1 MAEHAEFREEFPDE
15 HPHSYD
21 HTEPKGSLLLFLI
34 GLTAVLL
41 ILVGIGIQYYYQ
53 TLREHEVQQRV
64 LIPENNQL
72 RDLRN
77 KEEYELSTYGYT
89 DQAAGKVRIPVERAM
104 QMVAQEAK
112 ENRVKWPTAP
122 YPVKTAAELAAS
134 PAVSQPG
141 AAAANDANKQGT
153 GSSPAVQG
161 DQNAGPQQHK

>member
-1 MAEHAEFREEFPDE
+1 MADHGEFRDEFPDE

-34 GLTAVLL
+34 VLTAVLL
-41 ILVGIGIQYYYQ
+41 ALMGIGIQYYYQ

-64 LIPENNQL
+64 LIPENIQL
-72 RDLRN
+72 QDLRN
-77 KEEYELSTYGYT
+77 KEAYELSTYGYT
-89 DQAAGKVRIPVERAM
+89 DKATGKVRIPSERAM

-122 YPVKTAAELAAS
+122 TKVKTPEELAAS

-141 AAAANDANKQGT
+141 AAAAADANRQGT
-153 GSSPAVQG
+153 GSNPVVQP
-161 DQNAGPQQHK
+161 NK